1 MTRYRDRADDRVY
14 LGASLLNLNQPEQ
27 ALQEAR
33 HAIRMEPRYATDV
46 TPKRFTLGRGGQLL
60 PPPCRSPRRTLRHP
74 KTVQPLPGKE
84 SRWPLDIVP
93 TSSTAATAPTFAE
106 DAAQSLPHPAV
117 EVSEC
122 GVVAMLE
129 IFKPTFQGLVQIG
142 DNDWQA
148 LPVGA
153 PGLGPEHVDE
163 SDNPFDELASET
175 RDQEIR
181 F

>member
-1 MTRYRDRADDRVY
+1 MTRYRDRADDCVY

-46 TPKRFTLGRGGQLL
+46 TPKRFKLGRRGA
-60 PPPCRSPRRTLRHP
+60 
-74 KTVQPLPGKE
+74 
-84 SRWPLDIVP
+84 
-93 TSSTAATAPTFAE
+93 TSAATVRKPTANPSSPKNGTAPAGQRKPVAIGHCPNLVHSR
-106 DAAQSLPHPAV
+106 DRPDVCGGCRAVASAPSV

-129 IFKPTFQGLVQIG
+129 IFKPTFQGPVQIG

-148 LPVGA
+148 LPVSA